1 MIAAATMKEAR
12 ENDDGDHDNVGPPS
26 MARTAGGGGGA
37 KNAVD
42 NGENEDLLIDDPSV
56 LQAALLQL
64 KLRVAILHDVEN
76 NGGRQRQQRR
86 GVTIRECVDALYRT
100 ERTAALVRRR
110 FPGAIGSAVVLDQI
124 RAFLHRQHWTPEQ
137 VLYAQS
143 VCPDEINHENGD
155 LPQLLAHYMGEVFHL
170 GGLGGIPFSGKT
182 GFAAYSTFA
191 TKRC

>member
-1 MIAAATMKEAR
+1 MKGAKE
-12 ENDDGDHDNVGPPS
+12 DDDKVGPPS
-26 MARTAGGGGGA
+26 MARSAAGGGA
-37 KNAVD
+37 KNAVVD
-42 NGENEDLLIDDPSV
+42 NEDLLIDDPSV
-56 LQAALLQL
+56 LQAALQQL
-64 KLRVAILHDVEN
+64 KLRVAILHDN
-76 NGGRQRQQRR
+76 NGGQRQQRR

-100 ERTAALVRRR
+100 ERTAALVRRH

-124 RAFLHRQHWTPEQ
+124 RAFIHKRNWTPEQ

-182 GFAAYSTFA
+182 GFAAYSTYS
-191 TKRC
+191 TKRYSAM